1 MKGQIQDL
9 KVQTQKMNDTIEKN
23 YSKLEEFYVYQKEYN
38 TAMEID
44 RKRMA
49 DRMKVVEGKLLIF
62 WNQIARNTADIEEIK
77 QSA

>member
-1 MKGQIQDL
+1 
-9 KVQTQKMNDTIEKN
+9 MNDTIEKN